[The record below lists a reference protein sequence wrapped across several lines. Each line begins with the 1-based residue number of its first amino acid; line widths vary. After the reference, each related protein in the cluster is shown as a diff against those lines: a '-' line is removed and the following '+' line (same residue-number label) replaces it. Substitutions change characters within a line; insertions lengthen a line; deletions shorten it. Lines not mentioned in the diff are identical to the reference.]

1 MANIGDDALA
11 AGLPLVPGT
20 GEQGKRKYGAREI
33 NKTRDFIAQF
43 ARLIPKTKGDFRTSS
58 GITVGTG
65 DPSGGD
71 DGDIYF
77 KVI

>member
-1 MANIGDDALA
+1 MAVGDDATA

-20 GEQGKRKYGAREI
+20 GEQGKRKYGALEI

-43 ARLIPKTKGDFRTSS
+43 AALIPKTKGASRTSS
-58 GITVGTG
+58 GITTGTV
-65 DPSGGD
+65 DPTGGD

-77 KVI
+77 KVL